1 MSQENVEVVRRLFA
15 ALKRVELEALLQLF
29 DPDVEWSTTE
39 GTFHGIEGVGTHWSE
54 WIELWEEHR
63 VEPEEF
69 TECDRG
75 VLVTVHLT
83 GRGAGSG
90 MKIDQRFFQV
100 YTVHEGKISRMVEFV
115 DRSRALEE
123 AGLRE

>member
-1 MSQENVEVVRRLFA
+1 M
-15 ALKRVELEALLQLF
+15 
-29 DPDVEWSTTE
+29 
-39 GTFHGIEGVGTHWSE
+39 GTHWSE

-69 TECDRG
+69 IECEKG
-75 VLVTVHLT
+75 VLATIHLT

-90 MKIDQRFFQV
+90 MEVDQRFFQV
-100 YTVHEGKISRMVEFV
+100 YTVHEGKIRRMVEFV

-123 AGLRE
+123 AGLRK